1 MKFIIDPSGGM
12 AGDMFSAALISA
24 GADLKTMKQA
34 MQAAAEKLG
43 TAGIDIT
50 RTTDGSV
57 RLKIQLNSS
66 RSHLGDEE
74 AGVYLNELYRQF
86 RIEKEYRFFGNR
98 ILEILV
104 RAEKKAHKDFKI
116 VIHDHGQADH
126 HHSPANLK
134 PSSDHSHPEITFL
147 HEAQDIIVDIIG
159 AVTGLQSLRINPLAT
174 LSKPVSVGE
183 GHIHFSHGTHGI
195 PAPATRIILDSH
207 RINWEKGPIEKELCT
222 PTGASILAA
231 LGSRQILARKKT
243 NNEKVSFRG
252 KSRGSQPYDI
262 PPLQIFL
269 F

>member
-24 GADLKTMKQA
+24 GANLKTMKQA

-43 TAGIDIT
+43 TASIDIAW
-50 RTTDGSV
+50 TTDGST
-57 RLKIQLNSS
+57 RLKIQLNSN
-66 RSHLGDEE
+66 RPHLSDEE

-86 RIEKEYRFFGNR
+86 HIEKEYRLFGNR

-134 PSSDHSHPEITFL
+134 PSSDHSQPEITFL

-159 AVTGLQSLRINPLAT
+159 AVVGLQSLRINSLAT
-174 LSKPVSVGE
+174 LSKSVSVGG

-195 PAPATRIILDSH
+195 PAPATRIILDSY
-207 RINWEKGPIEKELCT
+207 RINWKKGPIEKELCT

-231 LGSRQILARKKT
+231 LGSRQIPAMGKT
-243 NNEKVSFRG
+243 NYEKVSFRG